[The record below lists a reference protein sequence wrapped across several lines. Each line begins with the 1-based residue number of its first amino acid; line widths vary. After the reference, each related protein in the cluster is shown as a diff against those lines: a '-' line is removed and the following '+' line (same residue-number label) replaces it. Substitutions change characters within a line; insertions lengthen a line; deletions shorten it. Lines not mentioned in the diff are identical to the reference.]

1 MVAELFEKLHLFPQ
15 FCLFY
20 LEDML
25 HNNFMFMYQFKLTRG
40 LGQALITYFVQ
51 GI

>member
-25 HNNFMFMYQFKLTRG
+25 HNNFMFWTKQKLYQFKLTRG
-40 LGQALITYFVQ
+40 LG
-51 GI
+51 